1 MFLKIQRVIW
11 VSWHEK
17 GSRGRITTPNVSVLN
32 YRCTRMAPEETWKV
46 VRTCHMTWCFQTA
59 LIVNMQGSLWW
70 SITGCTSLC
79 GSTPPC
85 SLPAMNSGTHKRSG
99 AEGGKRWG
107 KAGPE
112 PPKLSHSCSSHWA
125 AVLTY
130 ASSISSGVCISSRKL
145 LPPGEKGR
153 RWRRPGRCYKTS
165 FLQLI
170 KPPRT
175 TYILSPPNEGTQSQ
189 NPVLLYY

>member
-1 MFLKIQRVIW
+1 M
-11 VSWHEK
+11 
-17 GSRGRITTPNVSVLN
+17 
-32 YRCTRMAPEETWKV
+32 
-46 VRTCHMTWCFQTA
+46 
-59 LIVNMQGSLWW
+59 SLCW
-70 SITGCTSLC
+70 ITGAHAWLLKKHGKWSAPAIWHDVSKQPWLWICRGAFDEASQDAL
-79 GSTPPC
+79 PC
-85 SLPAMNSGTHKRSG
+85 VGAHLPAAFLQWIQERISAVGLKE
-99 AEGGKRWG
+99 AKGGERL
-107 KAGPE
+107 A
-112 PPKLSHSCSSHWA
+112 LNHSCSSHWA